1 MDFFINLGITGISL
15 IFLGKLALRRNK
27 TINESNNLEFIDKLM
42 RYMESE
48 LLAKINLKYGKQ
60 LLIASIVGVLFYNT
74 FGLFMVLVTV
84 LVFTSYLI
92 NLFISGYKYC
102 MISYMVSKR

>member
-1 MDFFINLGITGISL
+1 MDFFINLGITDISL
-15 IFLGKLALRRNK
+15 IFLGKLALRKNK

-102 MISYMVSKR
+102 MISKR

>member
-27 TINESNNLEFIDKLM
+27 TINETNNLEFIDKLM

-102 MISYMVSKR
+102 MISKR

>member
-48 LLAKINLKYGKQ
+48 LLTKINLKYGKQ

-102 MISYMVSKR
+102 MISKR

>member
-1 MDFFINLGITGISL
+1 MYMDFFINLGITGILL
-15 IFLGKLALRRNK
+15 IFLGKLALRGNK
-27 TINESNNLEFIDKLM
+27 NINESNNLESIDKLI

-102 MISYMVSKR
+102 MISKR

>member
-1 MDFFINLGITGISL
+1 MDFFINLGITSISL

-102 MISYMVSKR
+102 MISKR

>member
-27 TINESNNLEFIDKLM
+27 TINESNNLEFIDKLI

-102 MISYMVSKR
+102 MISKR

>member
-27 TINESNNLEFIDKLM
+27 TINESNNESNNLEFIDKLM

-84 LVFTSYLI
+84 LIITSYLI

-102 MISYMVSKR
+102 MISKR

>member
-1 MDFFINLGITGISL
+1 MDFFINRGITGILL

-84 LVFTSYLI
+84 LIITSYLI

-102 MISYMVSKR
+102 MISKR

>member
-84 LVFTSYLI
+84 LIFTSYLI
-92 NLFISGYKYC
+92 NVFISGYKYC
-102 MISYMVSKR
+102 MISKR

>member
-1 MDFFINLGITGISL
+1 MDFFINLGITGILL
-15 IFLGKLALRRNK
+15 IFLGKLALRGNK
-27 TINESNNLEFIDKLM
+27 NINESNNLEFIDKLI

-102 MISYMVSKR
+102 MISKR

>member
-1 MDFFINLGITGISL
+1 MDFFINLGITDISL
-15 IFLGKLALRRNK
+15 IFLGKLALRKNK

-60 LLIASIVGVLFYNT
+60 LLIASIVEVLFYNT

-102 MISYMVSKR
+102 MISKR

>member
-1 MDFFINLGITGISL
+1 MDFFINLGITDISL

-102 MISYMVSKR
+102 MISKR

>member
-1 MDFFINLGITGISL
+1 MDLFINLGIIDISL
-15 IFLGKLALRRNK
+15 IFLGKLALRGNK
-27 TINESNNLEFIDKLM
+27 NINESNNLEFIDKLM

-102 MISYMVSKR
+102 MISKR

>member
-60 LLIASIVGVLFYNT
+60 LLIASIVGVLF
-74 FGLFMVLVTV
+74 
-84 LVFTSYLI
+84 FTSYLI

-102 MISYMVSKR
+102 MISKR

>member
-48 LLAKINLKYGKQ
+48 LLAKINLKYGKK

-102 MISYMVSKR
+102 MISKR

>member
-60 LLIASIVGVLFYNT
+60 VLIASIVGVLFYNT

-102 MISYMVSKR
+102 MISKR

>member
-1 MDFFINLGITGISL
+1 MDFFINLGITDISL
-15 IFLGKLALRRNK
+15 IFLGKLALRGNK
-27 TINESNNLEFIDKLM
+27 NINESNNLEFIDKLI

-60 LLIASIVGVLFYNT
+60 SLIASIVGVLFYNT

-102 MISYMVSKR
+102 MISKR

>member
-42 RYMESE
+42 RYMKSE

-84 LVFTSYLI
+84 LIITSYLI

-102 MISYMVSKR
+102 MISKR

>member
-1 MDFFINLGITGISL
+1 MDFFINLCITGISL
-15 IFLGKLALRRNK
+15 IFLGKLALRGNK

-102 MISYMVSKR
+102 MISKR

>member
-84 LVFTSYLI
+84 LIITSYLI

-102 MISYMVSKR
+102 MISKR

>member
-1 MDFFINLGITGISL
+1 MDFFINLGITGVSL

-92 NLFISGYKYC
+92 NLLVDIS
-102 MISYMVSKR
+102 IV

>member
-1 MDFFINLGITGISL
+1 MDFFINLGITGVSL

-102 MISYMVSKR
+102 MISKR

>member
-1 MDFFINLGITGISL
+1 MDFFINLCITDISL
-15 IFLGKLALRRNK
+15 IFLGKLALRKNK

-102 MISYMVSKR
+102 MISKR

>member
-15 IFLGKLALRRNK
+15 IFLGKLALRKNK

-102 MISYMVSKR
+102 MISKR

>member
-1 MDFFINLGITGISL
+1 MDFFINLCITGISL

-102 MISYMVSKR
+102 MISKR

>member
-102 MISYMVSKR
+102 MISKR

>member
-60 LLIASIVGVLFYNT
+60 LLIASIVGVL
-74 FGLFMVLVTV
+74 
-84 LVFTSYLI
+84 VFTSYLI

-102 MISYMVSKR
+102 MISKR

>member
-27 TINESNNLEFIDKLM
+27 TINESNNLEFIYKLM

-102 MISYMVSKR
+102 MISKR

>member
-27 TINESNNLEFIDKLM
+27 TINESNNESNNLEFIDKLM
-42 RYMESE
+42 RYMKSE

-102 MISYMVSKR
+102 MISKR